1 MTAKQT
7 VCDACEKAIDTKNG
21 ALSFVPLRG
30 GLTFTAQNAVG
41 TASTDITQELNFC
54 GPDCLLAWA
63 EKTISAIKAP
73 ATPAAK

>member
-1 MTAKQT
+1 MTAKT
-7 VCDACEKAIDTKNG
+7 IICDACSQAIDTKNG

-41 TASTDITQELNFC
+41 TASTDITREMNFC

-63 EKTISAIKAP
+63 EKTIGAIKAP
-73 ATPAAK
+73 PTK